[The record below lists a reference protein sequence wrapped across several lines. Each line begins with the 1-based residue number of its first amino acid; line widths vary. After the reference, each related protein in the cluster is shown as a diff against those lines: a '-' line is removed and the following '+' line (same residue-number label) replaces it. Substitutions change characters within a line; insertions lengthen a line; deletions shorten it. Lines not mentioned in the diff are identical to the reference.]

1 MTGSRDGGGP
11 PRDLQLRERYRLSL
25 CSTRRTQAWDRK
37 VPGTERSSEL
47 GQMSVC
53 GNSRDK
59 RLRVSKQGHIR
70 GAVRGWDTW
79 ALCEERALS
88 TGEPWTSPE

>member
-37 VPGTERSSEL
+37 VIRIGTDVSMWQQQGQEAAGEQARPHQGSSERL
-47 GQMSVC
+47 GHLGS
-53 GNSRDK
+53 
-59 RLRVSKQGHIR
+59 LRRKSSEHR
-70 GAVRGWDTW
+70 GALDF
-79 ALCEERALS
+79 
-88 TGEPWTSPE
+88 P